1 MQAVTHSME
10 LSELRMRGYQMSL
23 TVVMQQ
29 EAEQMT

>member
-1 MQAVTHSME
+1 ME

-29 EAEQMT
+29 EAEQMTW